1 MLGEVILIQEA
12 VRLALAPPVAL
23 VQCAHGA
30 VHSLGVF
37 PPAEIRVGDDQADRY
52 RLGGRAVPFPRSGL
66 RLWDRRSR
74 AAIGR
79 GDERAED
86 HEDLDPHLFSSS
98 SSSFLRSAG
107 SRERGNV
114 HSLFPISRFTLSSF
128 ALFFSIRGS
137 EINLFFFFFSFYLH
151 VYCDFISTRLRSA
164 REEDRNGGRHTFSAL

>member
-66 RLWDRRSR
+66 RLCDRRSR

-98 SSSFLRSAG
+98 SSSSFLLPSLRRIERTRKRSFSLPDLSLHFIFLRPLLLHTKIRDKSLLLLLIL
-107 SRERGNV
+107 V
-114 HSLFPISRFTLSSF
+114 LLLVLFPRLLRFYFDSSSISSWTR
-128 ALFFSIRGS
+128 RG
-137 EINLFFFFFSFYLH
+137 
-151 VYCDFISTRLRSA
+151 
-164 REEDRNGGRHTFSAL
+164 

>member
-1 MLGEVILIQEA
+1 MLGEVILIQKA
-12 VRLALAPPVAL
+12 VRLALVLPVAL
-23 VQCAHGA
+23 VQRAHGA

-98 SSSFLRSAG
+98 SSSFLPSLRSAG

-114 HSLFPISRFTLSSF
+114 HSLFPISRFTFLRPLLLHTRIRDKSLLILLILVLLLVLFPRLLRFYFDSS
-128 ALFFSIRGS
+128 SISSWTRRG
-137 EINLFFFFFSFYLH
+137 
-151 VYCDFISTRLRSA
+151 
-164 REEDRNGGRHTFSAL
+164 

>member
-98 SSSFLRSAG
+98 SSSFLLPSLSRIERTRKRSF
-107 SRERGNV
+107 
-114 HSLFPISRFTLSSF
+114 SLPDLS
-128 ALFFSIRGS
+128 L
-137 EINLFFFFFSFYLH
+137 YLPSPSSSP
-151 VYCDFISTRLRSA
+151 Y
-164 REEDRNGGRHTFSAL
+164 EDQR